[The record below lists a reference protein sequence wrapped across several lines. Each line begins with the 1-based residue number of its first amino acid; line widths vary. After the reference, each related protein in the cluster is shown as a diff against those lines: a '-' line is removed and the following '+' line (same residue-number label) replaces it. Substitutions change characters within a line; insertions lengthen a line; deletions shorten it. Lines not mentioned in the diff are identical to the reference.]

1 MTIDY
6 IIISKLNYNLL
17 QKNKMATA
25 KQTLSVSN
33 IILIFSHNIYLVCPT
48 LFQKKKLEI
57 YKYIFHNIK
66 HIIFILLILDT

>member
-25 KQTLSVSN
+25 KQTLSVSD
-33 IILIFSHNIYLVCPT
+33 IILFFSHNIYLVCPT
-48 LFQKKKLEI
+48 LFQKQIE
-57 YKYIFHNIK
+57 KYVNTYFIILNI
-66 HIIFILLILDT
+66 